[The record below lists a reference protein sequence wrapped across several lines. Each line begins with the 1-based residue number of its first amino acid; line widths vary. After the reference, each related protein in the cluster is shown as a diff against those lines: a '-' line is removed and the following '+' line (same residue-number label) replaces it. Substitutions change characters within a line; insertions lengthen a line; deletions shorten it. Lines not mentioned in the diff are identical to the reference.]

1 MWSKSET
8 RIIHSSQLSVA
19 WEKALISLRA
29 FFMSQNSEQN
39 RFSDAAIHISDIST
53 VETQYTA
60 IYVTNAAVNSIPF
73 PSEAPLSAIA

>member
-1 MWSKSET
+1 
-8 RIIHSSQLSVA
+8 
-19 WEKALISLRA
+19 
-29 FFMSQNSEQN
+29 MSQNSEQN
-39 RFSDAAIHISDIST
+39 RFSDAAIHNSVIST